1 MIKDVVVNLFHDIST
16 LMKSVMDRGR
26 TGFAQSKTL
35 RIMQKGRRKMKK
47 MKRYGSANNEHFI

>member
-1 MIKDVVVNLFHDIST
+1 MIKDVDVNHFHDIST
-16 LMKSVMDRGR
+16 LKKSIMDRGR

-47 MKRYGSANNEHFI
+47 IKRYVTANNEHFF